1 MAIDERRRHA
11 MYLFFEDLAGA
22 EVATTLMEHLPPVG
36 WADVATRHD
45 VEHETA
51 LLRSD
56 LERETAVLRSEM
68 GVLRGEISILH
79 HDLSR
84 QITEATNRML
94 RWTIGITI
102 PAFVT
107 LNAAVI
113 VVR

>member
-22 EVATTLMEHLPPVG
+22 EVATTLMQHLPPVG

-45 VEHETA
+45 VEHETTLLRNEMA

-56 LERETAVLRSEM
+56 LKRETTL
-68 GVLRGEISILH
+68 LRGEISILR
-79 HDLSR
+79 HDLGQ

-107 LNAAVI
+107 LTAAVI